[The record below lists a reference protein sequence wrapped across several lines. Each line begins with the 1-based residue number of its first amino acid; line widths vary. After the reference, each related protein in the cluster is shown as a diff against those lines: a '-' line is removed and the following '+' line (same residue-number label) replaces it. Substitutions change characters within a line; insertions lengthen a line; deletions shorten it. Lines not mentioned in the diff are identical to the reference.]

1 MLLGRVRE
9 LQALEQ
15 LLDAARRGRSGV
27 LALVGEPGIGKTSL
41 LDAAA
46 ERAHGMRVLR
56 ARGVAS
62 EAQIPF
68 AALFELL
75 RPALRCLD
83 SIPRPQA
90 AALEGALALRPA
102 RAGDRFAIGAA
113 TLSLLGAYAETE
125 PVLVL
130 VDDVQ
135 WLDGSSGDA
144 LRFAFRRL
152 LAEPVAVV
160 LAAREDEPSL
170 LDGADFAVLRLPGL
184 DADAAAALVQRPDVA
199 RRLHRETGGN
209 PLALIELAR
218 ERLPELAPG
227 VPVPVPTTVAEAY
240 LQRAAALPEPTR
252 DTLVLAA
259 VTDRGDVLLL
269 ERAAV
274 RLGLSVA
281 DLDPAAAAGLL
292 TVAGGRVEFR
302 HPLAR
307 SALYAAAPPERRR
320 AVHRA
325 LAETLPDADADRRAW
340 HLALAAA
347 GTDEHA
353 SSALAQAG
361 ERAYERSAY
370 DVASQAYERAARLA
384 PERRQRAALLYEAAD
399 AAWLGGRGD
408 HALSLL
414 DDAAEADEGSLP
426 SADLDHLRGRI
437 ALWRGPLQECI
448 AVLAAAADRAEPATA
463 VVILAELV
471 IGASY
476 AGDAA
481 TAREAGSRAAALAAR
496 DGSGPTAFFGRIAQG
511 MALVFAGEGE
521 AGAAAIRDAV
531 RMLERSD
538 ELRGDPRLLLFAA
551 LGPLYL
557 REAGTGEELVE
568 RALAAARARSAA
580 GVLAHLLTHVAI
592 HDAATE
598 RWVEAQAAFDEAI
611 ELARETGQHVVLA
624 GALAR
629 YAWLEARLGQDGRC
643 RAHAEESLAIA
654 RAQGAGLCEIWALA
668 ALRDLALVRGDV
680 ESALARAEEQQ
691 RLIDDRRIADV
702 DVSPAP
708 ERVELLLRLSR
719 EGEARTTATAH
730 AAAAAAKAQ
739 PWALARAARAQA
751 LLAPDDAFD
760 APFAEALALHARTP
774 DAFERGRT
782 ELAYGARLRRG
793 GERARAREQLRAAHE
808 TFEALGAAP
817 WADAARSELA
827 ATGET
832 ARRREPSTV
841 DELTPQEL
849 RVAVLLAEGRT
860 TREAAAALFLSPKTV
875 EYHLRNVYRKLA
887 IHSREELARSFGAAA
902 ERHPSSSGGRRLAA
916 AP

>member
-448 AVLAAAADRAEPATA
+448 AVLAAAAEERGDILPRSRNGFGGRSGNARRERLELLACGMSFGKRSRIFGHHASKARLHLEHLRESERRSLHARVHLDRKRLRIGMSVRDEPDG
-463 VVILAELV
+463 VGSGK
-471 IGASY
+471 GA
-476 AGDAA
+476 G
-481 TAREAGSRAAALAAR
+481 TARIARGIVRNGGNRVVVAGRIGRGVVQIPNPAVHAWLGGQNARHANPIRRNQLPGQILLGKRGFIRAGVAADDFALRIENLER
-496 DGSGPTAFFGRIAQG
+496 DGAGGIWSQVIVDDGAVRRILCGGLIGRNRRIG
-511 MALVFAGEGE
+511 I
-521 AGAAAIRDAV
+521 GAAANAKGRGRLEEKRIGFCDRGRELAQRRDVVKNPEGAAV
-531 RMLERSD
+531 RRDD
-538 ELRGDPRLLLFAA
+538 EIVFVDP
-551 LGPLYL
+551 
-557 REAGTGEELVE
+557 
-568 RALAAARARSAA
+568 
-580 GVLAHLLTHVAI
+580 
-592 HDAATE
+592 
-598 RWVEAQAAFDEAI
+598 
-611 ELARETGQHVVLA
+611 
-624 GALAR
+624 
-629 YAWLEARLGQDGRC
+629 
-643 RAHAEESLAIA
+643 
-654 RAQGAGLCEIWALA
+654 
-668 ALRDLALVRGDV
+668 
-680 ESALARAEEQQ
+680 
-691 RLIDDRRIADV
+691 
-702 DVSPAP
+702 
-708 ERVELLLRLSR
+708 
-719 EGEARTTATAH
+719 
-730 AAAAAAKAQ
+730 
-739 PWALARAARAQA
+739 
-751 LLAPDDAFD
+751 
-760 APFAEALALHARTP
+760 
-774 DAFERGRT
+774 
-782 ELAYGARLRRG
+782 
-793 GERARAREQLRAAHE
+793 
-808 TFEALGAAP
+808 
-817 WADAARSELA
+817 
-827 ATGET
+827 
-832 ARRREPSTV
+832 
-841 DELTPQEL
+841 
-849 RVAVLLAEGRT
+849 
-860 TREAAAALFLSPKTV
+860 
-875 EYHLRNVYRKLA
+875 
-887 IHSREELARSFGAAA
+887 
-902 ERHPSSSGGRRLAA
+902 
-916 AP
+916 